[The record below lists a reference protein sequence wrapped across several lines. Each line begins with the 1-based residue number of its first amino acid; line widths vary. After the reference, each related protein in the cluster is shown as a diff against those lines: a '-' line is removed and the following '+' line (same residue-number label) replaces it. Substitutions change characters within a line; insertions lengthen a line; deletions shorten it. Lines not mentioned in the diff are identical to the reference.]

1 MGVSSLPKTVTRQ
14 RRGYDLNPGL
24 LRLRT
29 KVHTVFT
36 LSVFTG
42 LSGAFIAGDD
52 RTRILYYGSTFWRRR
67 PDEIASA
74 LG

>member
-1 MGVSSLPKTVTRQ
+1 MSSLPKTVTRQ
-14 RRGYDLNPGL
+14 RRGYDLNPGPSAPSHD
-24 LRLRT
+24 
-29 KVHTVFT
+29 VHTVFT